1 MHECVIC
8 QHTGTCTWQIL
19 MNETHVCNI
28 TYRHLSVLFCCIRE
42 FFVCLHTFRKEK
54 EKEIIMAIFIE
65 LFLLGVGLSMDAF
78 AVSVCKGLGMRKLNK
93 KQAVIIGLY
102 FGGFQALMPLIGWL
116 LGSQFQKYITSID
129 HWIAFIL
136 LGFIGGK
143 MIIEAV
149 REWNE
154 EEIVEVTDAPIDHKN
169 MLVLAVATSIDA
181 LAVGITFAFLNTP
194 IIEAISIIG
203 ITTFVLSIIGVI
215 VGNFF
220 GSKYKSKAE
229 FIGGLIL
236 VLLGVKI
243 LLEHLGI
250 LAF

>member
-1 MHECVIC
+1 
-8 QHTGTCTWQIL
+8 
-19 MNETHVCNI
+19 
-28 TYRHLSVLFCCIRE
+28 
-42 FFVCLHTFRKEK
+42 
-54 EKEIIMAIFIE
+54 MAIFIE

-181 LAVGITFAFLNTP
+181 SRLLFL
-194 IIEAISIIG
+194 ILRS
-203 ITTFVLSIIGVI
+203 L
-215 VGNFF
+215 
-220 GSKYKSKAE
+220 KQ
-229 FIGGLIL
+229 L
-236 VLLGVKI
+236 VLLVSQP
-243 LLEHLGI
+243 LYSLSSELS
-250 LAF
+250 LATSSEANIKAKQNLSVV

>member
-1 MHECVIC
+1 M
-8 QHTGTCTWQIL
+8 L
-19 MNETHVCNI
+19 M
-28 TYRHLSVLFCCIRE
+28 
-42 FFVCLHTFRKEK
+42 
-54 EKEIIMAIFIE
+54 FIE
-65 LFLLGVGLSMDAF
+65 LFLLGIGLAMDAF
-78 AVSVCKGLGMRKLNK
+78 AVSVCKGLGMRRLNK
-93 KQAVIIGLY
+93 KQTLIIGLY

-143 MIIEAV
+143 MMIEAI

-154 EEIVEVTDAPIDHKN
+154 EETVDVIDAPLDHKN

-181 LAVGITFAFLNTP
+181 LAVGITFAFLDTP
-194 IIEAISIIG
+194 IIEAITIIG
-203 ITTFVLSIIGVI
+203 ITSMVISIIGVV

-220 GSKYKSKAE
+220 GSRYKSKAE

-236 VLLGVKI
+236 VLLGLKI

-250 LAF
+250 LVF

>member
-1 MHECVIC
+1 MYAAKQYI
-8 QHTGTCTWQIL
+8 QRFCT
-19 MNETHVCNI
+19 
-28 TYRHLSVLFCCIRE
+28 SVLFCCIHESFCVFRY
-42 FFVCLHTFRKEK
+42 FLKKKGKGDFV
-54 EKEIIMAIFIE
+54 MALVIE

-78 AVSVCKGLGMRKLNK
+78 AVSVCEGLGMRKLNK
-93 KQAVIIGLY
+93 KQALIIGLY
-102 FGGFQALMPLIGWL
+102 FGGFQALMPFVGWL

-143 MIIEAV
+143 MMIEAV

-154 EEIVEVTDAPIDHKN
+154 EEVVDVMDAPIDHKN

-181 LAVGITFAFLNTP
+181 LTVGITFAFLGTP
-194 IIEAISIIG
+194 IVEAITIIG
-203 ITTFVLSIIGVI
+203 ITTMVISIAGVV

-220 GSKYKSKAE
+220 GSRYKSKAE

-236 VLLGVKI
+236 VLLGLKI

-250 LAF
+250 LVF